1 MAGRTKGSRSSPSR
15 AERSSTEEELIK
27 TAGERLIEA
36 ASTPAKVVLFGSHAQ
51 YEARPDSDL
60 DLLVIER
67 HVDDRDA
74 EFVRLRRSLRGLG
87 VPVDLIVVSE
97 DNVAGWRDVPGT
109 LINEALREGRVL
121 AEA

>member
-1 MAGRTKGSRSSPSR
+1 VVS
-15 AERSSTEEELIK
+15 EELIK
-27 TAGERLIEA
+27 NAGERLIEA
-36 ASTPAKVVLFGSHAQ
+36 ANKPAKVVLFGSHAQ
-51 YEARPDSDL
+51 GDARPDSDL

-67 HVDDRDA
+67 KLDDRNA
-74 EFVRLRRSLRGLG
+74 EFIRLRRSLRGLG

-97 DNVAGWRDVPGT
+97 DNVAEWRDVPGT

>member
-1 MAGRTKGSRSSPSR
+1 VPGTVVAVVS
-15 AERSSTEEELIK
+15 EELIK

-36 ASTPAKVVLFGSHAQ
+36 ASTPSKVVLFGSHAQ
-51 YEARPDSDL
+51 GEARPDSDL
-60 DLLVIER
+60 DLLVIQR
-67 HVDDRDA
+67 HVDDRNA

-97 DNVAGWRDVPGT
+97 DNVAEWQDVPGT